1 MERKM
6 TVITQTTQPN
16 QTTNSLIQRGRT
28 YGELLTELRAR
39 LSFVAQGPSAANNAA
54 VLGSILREA
63 HDTVYTL
70 VRPSP
75 MRKKTTIILEQGS
88 HRYDW
93 HNDIEDQN
101 IDPYSVLGIWIIAPD
116 GTTRHP
122 LTQGIPETCWQDT
135 SRGRP
140 TRFDTLNGQ
149 IQLHPIPDKPYGLL
163 IEYHEDPPRFC
174 QDADR
179 TAVNHRLV
187 LLYAIYLAKS
197 HYHHTDANV
206 AMESFRALL
215 ARHRA
220 EQHQLARYYITPLTT
235 ETPSRAT
242 VTSTATG
249 YTYRN
254 HN

>member
-6 TVITQTTQPN
+6 TATP
-16 QTTNSLIQRGRT
+16 TTNSLVQRGRT

-39 LSFVAQGPSAANNAA
+39 LSFVAQGPSTANNAA

-75 MRKKTTIILEQGS
+75 MRKKTTITLEQGS
-88 HRYDW
+88 HLYDW

-101 IDPYSVLGIWIIAPD
+101 IDPYNVISIWIIEPD
-116 GTTRHP
+116 GTDRYP
-122 LTQGIPETCWQDT
+122 LIQGIPETCWRHAV
-135 SRGRP
+135 RGRP

-149 IQLHPIPDKPYGLL
+149 IELYPVPDRPYGLL
-163 IEYHEDPPRFC
+163 IEYHESTPRFC

-179 TAVNHRLV
+179 TAINDRLV

-197 HYHHTDANV
+197 HYHHSDAQV
-206 AMESFRALL
+206 ALESFRTLL
-215 ARHRA
+215 GRVRA
-220 EQHQLARYYITPLTT
+220 EQHQLARYTITPMRAM
-235 ETPSRAT
+235 PSQGQIVR
-242 VTSTATG
+242 TATG
-249 YTYRN
+249 YAYIR
-254 HN
+254 